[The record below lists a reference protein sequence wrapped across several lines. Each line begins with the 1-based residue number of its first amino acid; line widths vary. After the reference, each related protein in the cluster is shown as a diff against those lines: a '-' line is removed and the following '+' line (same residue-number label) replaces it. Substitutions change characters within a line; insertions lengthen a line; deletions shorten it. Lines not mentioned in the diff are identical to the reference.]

1 MAVPLEFYREENR
14 QGTKRLSMADYAI
27 ECKKITKTFGSVVAN
42 DQIDLKVK
50 KGEILALLGENGSG
64 KTTLMNML
72 SGIYHPDSGEI
83 LVNGQTVAINSPV
96 DAMHLG
102 IGMIHQHFKLVES
115 FRAMDNIVIG
125 TKGKRLT
132 DKELSQKIKEIC
144 DKFGLEIEPEK
155 RVYEMSVSE
164 KQTVEIVKV
173 LYKGADILILDEPT
187 AGLDPAGR
195 DEILGLVSKMHREL
209 GITIL
214 LVSHSMEDVAEYV
227 DRIIVMNHGA
237 VMFDALPKQVF
248 AHYKELEAVGL
259 AAPQVT
265 YLVHELAERGLP
277 VDTQA
282 TTAKEAAQTILS
294 ALREKN
300 VI

>member
-1 MAVPLEFYREENR
+1 MSIILDKINYSYSEGTAYQIQALKNVNLEIKDGQFI
-14 QGTKRLSMADYAI
+14 GVIGHT
-27 ECKKITKTFGSVVAN
+27 
-42 DQIDLKVK
+42 
-50 KGEILALLGENGSG
+50 GSG
-64 KTTLMNML
+64 KSTLTQLLNGLLKATSGHIYVDGEDIYDEDYDMKKLRNKVGLVFQYPDHQLFETTNFEDVCFGPKNQGLDRKTVELRAYEALRQVKFPEDLYYQPPFDL
-72 SGIYHPDSGEI
+72 SG
-83 LVNGQTVAINSPV
+83 GQKRRVAIAGV
-96 DAMHLG
+96 LAM
-102 IGMIHQHFKLVES
+102 KPDV
-115 FRAMDNIVIG
+115 
-125 TKGKRLT
+125 
-132 DKELSQKIKEIC
+132 
-144 DKFGLEIEPEK
+144 
-155 RVYEMSVSE
+155 
-164 KQTVEIVKV
+164 
-173 LYKGADILILDEPT
+173 LILDEPT

-195 DEILGLVSKMHREL
+195 DEILGLVSKMHKEL

>member
-155 RVYEMSVSE
+155 RVYEMRSR
-164 KQTVEIVKV
+164 Q
-173 LYKGADILILDEPT
+173 
-187 AGLDPAGR
+187 
-195 DEILGLVSKMHREL
+195 
-209 GITIL
+209 
-214 LVSHSMEDVAEYV
+214 
-227 DRIIVMNHGA
+227 
-237 VMFDALPKQVF
+237 
-248 AHYKELEAVGL
+248 
-259 AAPQVT
+259 
-265 YLVHELAERGLP
+265 
-277 VDTQA
+277 
-282 TTAKEAAQTILS
+282 
-294 ALREKN
+294 
-300 VI
+300 